1 MASIKLTGD
10 TSGEITISA
19 PAVAGTNTLTLPAE
33 TGNILT
39 NDTSGTILQVVSTT
53 KTDFFTTTS
62 TTMTDITGLS
72 VSITPSST
80 SNKILVTGMVVGSQ
94 STSAFSTYNLV
105 RGSTD
110 ISQSTGASSLNVS
123 FFHDNE
129 SFGDFDRG
137 LTYMPI
143 NFLDSPST
151 TSSTTYKVQVDS
163 NGGSVYINRRGLND
177 GIGAVSTITVME
189 VVA

>member
-33 TGNILT
+33 TGNIIT

-53 KTDFFTTTS
+53 KTDLFTTTS

-72 VSITPSST
+72 VSITPIST

-105 RGSTD
+105 RGSTN
-110 ISQSTGASSLNVS
+110 ISQCTGASSLNVS

-129 SFGDFDRG
+129 SFADVDRG

-143 NFLDSPST
+143 NFLDSPSS

-163 NGGSVYINRRGLND
+163 NGGSVTINRRGLNN
-177 GIGAVSTITVME
+177 GIGTVSTLTVME
-189 VVA
+189 IVA